1 MARFHLERRVSENR
15 GSRGYDG
22 PTRAEAAG
30 GGALGSKE
38 SFRMC
43 EDLLRLVVSKKP
55 PRRERRVYLLPAQ
68 SCCLL
73 CEIDGKGVVHRR
85 RRQNSRTCTKNE
97 AGHIS

>member
-55 PRRERRVYLLPAQ
+55 P
-68 SCCLL
+68 
-73 CEIDGKGVVHRR
+73 
-85 RRQNSRTCTKNE
+85 
-97 AGHIS
+97 